1 MKSKQSKSDIIDTM
15 WWSHISG
22 YLTLTE
28 VFSVLKGIG
37 INTVNF
43 TITNE
48 GYSFTSNDGLTTYS
62 YNSKTESE

>member
-1 MKSKQSKSDIIDTM
+1 MVRKQSKTEIIDIM

-28 VFSVLKGIG
+28 IFSVLKGIG
-37 INTVNF
+37 INTVDF
-43 TITNE
+43 IITDK

-62 YNSKTESE
+62 YSSKTESE

>member
-28 VFSVLKGIG
+28 IFSVLKGIG

-43 TITNE
+43 TITDK